1 MQQITPADDGT
12 GLALSL
18 RMIIRKVE
26 ELTAYQFVLELKLE
40 VYRLLA
46 SKPEMRREFKYA
58 GQVRDALG
66 DVEADVAEGFARK
79 NPGEFANFLRFAL
92 ASLAEVRTRLKDGVA
107 RGCLT
112 DADVA
117 ISLVWDERARIALE
131 NLRDSQLR
139 MAEKWKRERRGR
151 NRTRRA
157 PRSTGARPDS

>member
-1 MQQITPADDGT
+1 
-12 GLALSL
+12 
-18 RMIIRKVE
+18 MIIRKVE

-92 ASLAEVRTRLKDGVA
+92 ASLAEARTRLKDGVA
-107 RGCLT
+107 RGGFT
-112 DADVA
+112 ADDVA
-117 ISLVWDERARIALE
+117 MSLVWDERARIALE
-131 NLRDSQLR
+131 NLRDSQVR
-139 MAEKWKRERRGR
+139 RAEQWRRERRVEF
-151 NRTRRA
+151 TRR
-157 PRSTGARPDS
+157 PRRSTGARPDS